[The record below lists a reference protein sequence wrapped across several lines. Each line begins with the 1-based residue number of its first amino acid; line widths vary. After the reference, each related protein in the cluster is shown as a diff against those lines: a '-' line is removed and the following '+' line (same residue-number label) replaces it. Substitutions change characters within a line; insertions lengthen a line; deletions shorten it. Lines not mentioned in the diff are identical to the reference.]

1 MMGNENLIVG
11 VHGRTDLVGGQYN
24 VLSSFTAGLLK
35 GLKNAGANAFTIEEC
50 EKQNIIPGV
59 TIGFN
64 VTGYNDWKKYMDKGT
79 PNIMWN
85 VDSIFY
91 NNFEILNEFA
101 SNPNFILFNVSPSDN
116 EALNTYFP
124 TLKHTVFP
132 HSVDLDL
139 WKKKDCAKEYD
150 AVFLASIFDVESKI
164 EELKFTTEKE
174 TFDFMMELCDI
185 WTKSSNS
192 SFWQINELL
201 KKANNIN
208 FPVEE
213 YKFVFSNLAYIVSS
227 KKRIEM
233 IKTLKDFNI
242 KIFGNGPWEK
252 YIDGK
257 VEYMGSCDLKDSI
270 DIMNKSK
277 IVLHNH
283 PQQIAFGLHE
293 RILNASAVESFVLST
308 QNAAI
313 ISEFGS
319 NMDYFE
325 VDYKN
330 AVSLMEQYLTNDDE
344 RTAKAK
350 NAYEIV
356 AKNHT
361 WDARA
366 KQILS
371 IID

>member
-1 MMGNENLIVG
+1 MVNKNLVVG
-11 VHGRTDLVGGQYN
+11 VHGSTDLVGGQYN
-24 VLSSFTAGLLK
+24 VLSSFTVGLLK
-35 GLKNAGANAFTIEEC
+35 GLKNNGINALTTKEC
-50 EKQNIIPGV
+50 KDNNITPGV

-64 VTGYNDWKKYMDKGT
+64 ATGSRNWKEYLAKGT

-91 NNFEILNEFA
+91 NNLEILKEYAN
-101 SNPNFILFNVSPSDN
+101 NPNFILFNVSSSDS

-124 TLKHTVFP
+124 NLKHTNFP
-132 HSVDLDL
+132 HAVDLDL
-139 WKKKDCAKEYD
+139 WKKQDCKKEYD
-150 AVFLASIFDVESKI
+150 AVFLSSIFDYEAKI
-164 EELKFTTEKE
+164 EELRFTTEKG

-192 SFWQINELL
+192 SFWQISELL
-201 KKANNIN
+201 KKSNNIN

-213 YKFVFSNLAYIVSS
+213 YQFVFSSLAYIVSYR
-227 KKRIEM
+227 KRIEM
-233 IKTLKDFNI
+233 IQSLKDFNI
-242 KIFGNGPWEK
+242 KVFGNGPWEK
-252 YIDGK
+252 YVRGK
-257 VEYMGSCDLKDSI
+257 VEYMGPCDLKDSI

-330 AVSLMEQYLTNDDE
+330 AAQLMEQYLTNDDE
-344 RTAKAK
+344 RITKAK
-350 NAYEIV
+350 NAREIV

-361 WDARA
+361 WDVRA
-366 KQILS
+366 GQILN